1 VKILIVIFA
10 SLVLVHSTAAYGQ
23 DANPVEWHFSSKR
36 INDIQFEVHLSAS
49 IDAGWH
55 LYSQYTPQGGPVPTS
70 IFFTRNPLL
79 KLNGLVKE
87 SGKMDIQ
94 YEPMFGVE
102 VMQYAD
108 KVDFIQL
115 LSAVPNIST
124 SVTGTIRYMA
134 CNQHECIPPQ
144 KINFDISIH

>member
-1 VKILIVIFA
+1 MKAFRLILVFWVSA
-10 SLVLVHSTAAYGQ
+10 LSTTVLGQ
-23 DANPVEWHFSSKR
+23 DANPVDWRFSWKR
-36 INDIQFEVHLSAS
+36 INAVQLEIHLSAS

-55 LYSQYTPQGGPVPTS
+55 LYSQYTPQGGPVPTTIS
-70 IFFTRNPLL
+70 FTSNPLL

-94 YEPMFGVE
+94 YEPIFGVE

-108 KVDFIQL
+108 KVDFVQL
-115 LSAVPNIST
+115 LSIVPNIAT

>member
-1 VKILIVIFA
+1 MKISIVIFA
-10 SLVLVHSTAAYGQ
+10 SFFLVLTTDAHGQ
-23 DANPVEWHFSSKR
+23 AANPVEWRFSWKR
-36 INDIQFEVHLSAS
+36 INAIQFEIHLSAS

-70 IFFTRNPLL
+70 ISFTSSPLL

-87 SGKMDIQ
+87 SGKMDVQ

-102 VMQYAD
+102 VMQYAGR
-108 KVDFIQL
+108 VYFIQL
-115 LSAVPNIST
+115 FSAVPNIST